1 MRIAKVTPI
10 SVAYPEPNDSGATR
24 HLTFCRIES
33 TDGTVGWGES
43 VTMWPEA
50 CRATEKII
58 EGMGELIV
66 GRDVA
71 DNRAIWRQLRDHIW
85 WYGYRG
91 GVSYFA
97 LSAIDLALW
106 DLKGKD
112 LGQSVLKMLGGAVRD
127 SLPAIASTHA
137 FLTMEEEV
145 EKHGRWVQEDGYRG
159 VKIGMGKAG
168 VTRLGYEAKRD
179 IEFVRQLREAVGP
192 DAWIML
198 DRGVKLTWDLE
209 HAIRLIRKFEE
220 YGLRWMEEP
229 FEPYEFI
236 NYKKL
241 RGAVNTMLAW
251 GEREWDER
259 GYREVIGTG
268 TADVVGC
275 DPGRVGGI
283 TGALQIMRLV
293 EEAGVWF
300 NAHAWSGA
308 VVTSASLALSLS
320 TDRCLLFEFKPI
332 ENPMQHEL
340 VTNPFVHDRGTVGI
354 PPERPGLGIDVQ
366 ESVIQKY
373 KL

>member
-1 MRIAKVTPI
+1 MRISKVTPI

-24 HLTFCRIES
+24 HLTFCRIET
-33 TDGTVGWGES
+33 TDGTVGWGEAI
-43 VTMWPEA
+43 TMWPEA
-50 CRATEKII
+50 CRATEQII
-58 EGMGELIV
+58 SGMGDLIL

-71 DNRAIWRQLRDHIW
+71 DNIAIWRELRNHAW

-91 GVSYFA
+91 GISHFA

-112 LGQSVLKMLGGAVRD
+112 LGQSVLRMMGGPVRE

-137 FLTMEEEV
+137 FLTMDEEI

-159 VKIGMGKAG
+159 VKIGLGKAG
-168 VTRLGYEAKRD
+168 ITRLGFDANRD
-179 IEFVRQLREAVGP
+179 IEFMRRLREAVGP
-192 DAWIML
+192 EAWIML
-198 DRGVKLTWDLE
+198 DRGVKCTWDLE
-209 HAIRLIRKFEE
+209 HAIRLIRAWEE

-229 FEPYEFI
+229 FEPREYI
-236 NYKKL
+236 NYQRL
-241 RGAVNTMLAW
+241 RVAVNTMLAW
-251 GEREWDER
+251 GEREWDED

-268 TADVVGC
+268 NADVLGV

-283 TGALQIMRLV
+283 TGALRIIRLV
-293 EEAGVWF
+293 EDAGVWF

-308 VVTSASLALSLS
+308 PVTAASLALSFS
-320 TDRCLLFEFKPI
+320 TNRCLLFEFKPI

-366 ESVIQKY
+366 ESVLQKY

>member
-112 LGQSVLKMLGGAVRD
+112 LGQSVLKMLGGAVQD

-145 EKHGRWVQEDGYRG
+145 EKHGRWVQEDGFRG

-229 FEPYEFI
+229 FEPYEYI

-283 TGALQIMRLV
+283 TGALQTIRLV

-300 NAHAWSGA
+300 NAHAWSSA

-340 VTNPFVHDRGTVGI
+340 VTNPIVHDRGTVRI
-354 PPERPGLGIDVQ
+354 PPERPGLGIDLQ
-366 ESVIQKY
+366 EKVIRKY
-373 KL
+373 KM

>member
-1 MRIAKVTPI
+1 MRIAKVTPV

-50 CRATEKII
+50 CRATEQII

-91 GVSYFA
+91 GVSHFA

-112 LGQSVLKMLGGAVRD
+112 MGRSVTQLLGGAVQD
-127 SLPAIASTHA
+127 SLPVIASTHA
-137 FLTMEEEV
+137 FLTMQEEV
-145 EKHGRWVQEDGYRG
+145 EKHGRWVREEGYRG
-159 VKIGMGKAG
+159 VKIGMGKRG
-168 VTRLGYEAKRD
+168 VTRLGYEAGRD
-179 IEFVRQLREAVGP
+179 IEFVRRLREAVGP

-198 DRGVKLTWDLE
+198 DRGVSLTWDLE
-209 HAIRLIRKFEE
+209 HAIRLIRTFEE
-220 YGLRWMEEP
+220 YGLRWIEEP
-229 FEPYEFI
+229 FEPHEII
-236 NYKKL
+236 NYQKL
-241 RGAVNTMLAW
+241 RSAVDTMIAW
-251 GEREWDER
+251 GEREWDEH
-259 GYREVIGTG
+259 GYRQVISTG

-275 DPGRVGGI
+275 DPGRCGGI
-283 TGALQIMRLV
+283 TGALQTISLV

-300 NAHAWSGA
+300 NAHAWSSA
-308 VVTSASLALSLS
+308 VVTAASLALSFV
-320 TDRCLLFEFKPI
+320 TDRCLLFELKPI

-340 VTNPFVHDRGTVGI
+340 VTEPFGHQRGTIGA
-354 PPERPGLGIDVQ
+354 PPDRPGLGVDVQ
-366 ESVIQKY
+366 EKVIEKY
-373 KL
+373 RM